1 VRGDTR
7 REEPCPGVW
16 LQRRVSRVCP
26 SIPDRGG
33 YCPWGEGLTGRGAC
47 PPPLSHH
54 VAILTTPHPARASRS
69 SPAPP
74 RGAGSVCGDIQ
85 GNPCLGVAL
94 DPVLLRPI
102 PMQWTVAAIAPGEGL
117 TGRGAC
123 PPPLSHHVAILTTPH
138 PARASRSSPAPSG
151 GRGQCVAI
159 SRGKPCQGVTLDL
172 VLPRACPRTPDRG
185 SYHTGSM
192 TRRGKKCRRVQR
204 TQNLRIGTSCHY
216 QTGKPPGPLPGWKG
230 DHIYHPAEGDPL
242 V

>member
-1 VRGDTR
+1 MPRGVAP
-7 REEPCPGVW
+7 EKSFPGLSQYTGPW
-16 LQRRVSRVCP
+16 WILP
-26 SIPDRGG
+26 LGG
-33 YCPWGEGLTGRGAC
+33 GADGEGGLPSSPVSPRSDTHN
-47 PPPLSHH
+47 PPPRPRFAL
-54 VAILTTPHPARASRS
+54 LPR
-69 SPAPP
+69 PP

>member
-1 VRGDTR
+1 MGISGGNR
-7 REEPCPGVW
+7 CLGVA
-16 LQRRVSRVCP
+16 P
-26 SIPDRGG
+26 
-33 YCPWGEGLTGRGAC
+33 E
-47 PPPLSHH
+47 
-54 VAILTTPHPARASRS
+54 RS
-69 SPAPP
+69 SPGLSQYTGPWWISPLGGEADGEGGLPSSPVSPRSDTRKPPP
-74 RGAGSVCGDIQ
+74 RPRFALLPRPPGGTGAVCGDIQ